1 MYDQI
6 VAIYDQIFSLNRA
19 FLDFIPAYLGKPG
32 SKVLDLAC
40 GPGDYTDTLSQAG
53 YQVTGIDSSLEMIR
67 WAKSRNQGAF
77 HQLSFTEIDQLDEIY
92 QCVYC
97 IGNSL
102 SYLSDEA
109 MAPFLENLFQRLQS
123 SGYFVLQVVNWDRF
137 RLQGSLDFP
146 VKTLDDGRTFHRRYQ
161 RVNDSTVIFHTEI
174 RQDGAVQASWSDPL
188 IPKYQRETVAKLETV
203 GFEVIG
209 QYGNYH
215 KETFS
220 AADSLAIILVVQ
232 KPAQE
237 AS

>member
-6 VAIYDQIFSLNRA
+6 VAIYDQIFSLNQA
-19 FLDFIPAYLGKPG
+19 FLDFIPAYLGEPG

-40 GPGDYTDTLSQAG
+40 GPGDYADTLSQAG

-123 SGYFVLQVVNWDRF
+123 SAYFVLQVVNWDRF

-174 RQDGAVQASWSDPL
+174 RQDGAVQASWSDEL
-188 IPKYQRETVAKLETV
+188 TPKYQQATVSALKAAGLNVV
-203 GFEVIG
+203 GQFG
-209 QYGNYH
+209 DYR
-215 KETFS
+215 KAPFS
-220 AADSLAIILVVQ
+220 AETSPAIILVAQ
-232 KPAQE
+232 QPA
-237 AS
+237 